1 MKLKCTSQEIDR
13 IPTNTMVLTF
23 FQDERPLKGATGL
36 TDWRMCGRLSRLIME
51 KWIDG
56 HFGEPLLM
64 PSNHRLQSELVLMVG
79 LGPRAEYDLSRFKQV
94 IEKIFDALKGLHAYN
109 FTLSL
114 PGIALTGL
122 DAVDAAEMM
131 GKVIQSRFGTNKE
144 IINALEVTVVA
155 PGPDLK
161 RINPIFARLERS
173 IVG

>member
-1 MKLKCTSQEIDR
+1 
-13 IPTNTMVLTF
+13 
-23 FQDERPLKGATGL
+23 
-36 TDWRMCGRLSRLIME
+36 
-51 KWIDG
+51 
-56 HFGEPLLM
+56 
-64 PSNHRLQSELVLMVG
+64 MVG
-79 LGPRAEYDLSRFKQV
+79 LGPRAEYDLNRFKQV